1 MIILNDFL
9 ELKIHSL
16 PSSFQLYGEIEIYF
30 INTDDYTLIAIPKW
44 NFSFLWDLEIDSIV
58 NKAELIKVLSRPMVD
73 LDAEELADKI
83 LNYFY
88 TFSW

>member
-1 MIILNDFL
+1 MSELL

-16 PSSFQLYGEIEIYF
+16 PSHFQFYGDVEIYF

-44 NFSFLWDLEIDSIV
+44 NLSFLWNFEIDVTI
-58 NKAELIKVLSRPMVD
+58 NKAELTKVLSRPMSD
-73 LDAEELADKI
+73 SDSEELADKI

-88 TFSW
+88 TFNW

>member
-1 MIILNDFL
+1 MITLNDFL

-16 PSSFQLYGEIEIYF
+16 PSNFQLYGEIEIYF
-30 INTDDYTLIAIPKW
+30 INTDDYTLIVIPKW
-44 NFSFLWDLEIDSIV
+44 NFSFLWDFKIDSIV
-58 NKAELIKVLSRPMVD
+58 NKAELIKVLSRPMAG